1 MKPTQEQILSALNE
15 LVRENKTELKTE
27 KVELGLVQDLEK
39 ALGFQTKQSKKLD
52 GLLKESKKDL
62 SLLSKIKDRARV
74 VSNLN
79 GDILEIDKKIQGY
92 EKELLKTAKELG
104 IKPMD
109 MPAFKQIDKVREGIS
124 KNAKFIKD
132 AENIFTKYIKI

>member
-1 MKPTQEQILSALNE
+1 MKPTQEQILSALNK
-15 LVRENKTELKTE
+15 LIRENKTELKAE
-27 KVELGLVQDLEK
+27 KIELGLVQDLEK

-52 GLLKESKKDL
+52 GLIKESKKDL

-109 MPAFKQIDKVREGIS
+109 MPAFKQVDKVREGIS
-124 KNAKFIKD
+124 KNKKFIKD
-132 AENIFTKYIKI
+132 AENIYTKYIKI

>member
-1 MKPTQEQILSALNE
+1 M
-15 LVRENKTELKTE
+15 
-27 KVELGLVQDLEK
+27 GLVQDLEK